1 MGYKNFFIGLIPAR
15 KGSKGLKNKNM
26 LLLNKKPLVQYTFEA
41 ANHSSHLDQVWASSD
56 DLTILSLADSMN
68 IKGLK
73 RPKQFANDQSSS
85 IDVVNHFI
93 DSLPDNLNHEK
104 TYIVYLQPTSPL
116 RDSSHLDEAIDQLIQ
131 YKKKS
136 LISVVRL
143 RKSPFKSFMISKSGT
158 LKSLFNEELSNARRQ
173 DLQETYVPNGAIYI
187 FTIAE
192 FLTRKGFP
200 SNGSLPFIM
209 SPNDSIDIDDKEDL
223 EIADNFLKATALN
236 Q

>member
-1 MGYKNFFIGLIPAR
+1 MTSKYLFIGLIPAR

-26 LLLNKKPLVQYTFEA
+26 LLLNKKPLVQHTFEA
-41 ANHSSHLDQVWASSD
+41 AKSSSYIDEVWASSD

-85 IDVVNHFI
+85 VDVVNHFI

-116 RDSSHLDEAIDQLIQ
+116 RDSSHLDEAINQLIQ
-131 YKKKS
+131 HKKKS
-136 LISVVRL
+136 LTSVMRL
-143 RKSPFKSFMISKSGT
+143 RKSPFKSFMISESGN
-158 LKSLFNEELSNARRQ
+158 LQSLFNEQLSNARRQ
-173 DLQETYVPNGAIYI
+173 DLQDTYVPNGAIYI
-187 FTIAE
+187 FTISE

-209 SPNDSIDIDDKEDL
+209 SSNDSIDIDDKEDL
-223 EIADNFLKATALN
+223 KIADNFLKAKALH

>member
-1 MGYKNFFIGLIPAR
+1 MTSKYLFIGLIPAR

-26 LLLNKKPLVQYTFEA
+26 LLLNKKPLVQHTFEA
-41 ANHSSHLDQVWASSD
+41 AKSSSYIDEVWASSD

-73 RPKQFANDQSSS
+73 RPKKFATDQSSS
-85 IDVVNHFI
+85 VDVVNHFI
-93 DSLPDNLNHEK
+93 NSLPDNLNHEK

-116 RDSSHLDEAIDQLIQ
+116 RDSSHLDEAINQLIQ
-131 YKKKS
+131 HKKKS
-136 LISVVRL
+136 LTSVMRL
-143 RKSPFKSFMISKSGT
+143 RKSPFKSFMISESGN
-158 LKSLFNEELSNARRQ
+158 LQSLFNEQLSNARRQ
-173 DLQETYVPNGAIYI
+173 DLQDTYVPNGAIYI
-187 FTIAE
+187 FTISE

-209 SPNDSIDIDDKEDL
+209 SSNDSIDIDDKEDL
-223 EIADNFLKATALN
+223 KIADNFLKAKALH